1 MATPTPFTP
10 APATPASPAV
20 SLPRLGV
27 DEPSPGFLSQCR
39 DALQNVV
46 GKAFHRLHWAAV
58 GESYADQKIA
68 KLSERLSQF
77 EKGLSDGVASKIKE
91 SATLLADTD
100 KAFKE
105 ARPEFAQALDS
116 LKTPLGTALNS
127 FKTGHDN
134 ALGQLKKDITNAL
147 KTNEAAWRLIASGST
162 VAQLLELVPQM
173 NLSRQEKQSLLTV
186 FGREGAEVKRKS
198 AELLQSFG
206 DLKGVADR
214 LSELGQADKK
224 FFDKYLAK
232 LTPVPGVSQEA
243 INKSKAIYQAA
254 YTKIISTDLAS
265 KMNEA
270 ANKSP
275 GEAMKGMSEA
285 IDAAKTQ
292 LEAAQKQALQV
303 IEISKAVSNAQAV
316 SDLFSSNLGL
326 SGSGEITL
334 RYKDSTGSE
343 VTRKFSSGVSD
354 DLRNTCNALRTE
366 QLEACKGAF
375 DAFLQVPSTDKAFAD
390 MSPVVKALNGLQET
404 HKNIG
409 ELIQAVGGALD
420 PFVTMSTEA
429 GHQMKT
435 VIRRE
440 IDQLA
445 DFSAQY
451 HANSLLATA
460 QSKAEAAVAAA
471 FGLKDKGAAAVIDEL
486 KSVASY
492 KDMFIGGMV
501 AIRNTPDKADE
512 INGFLGRAQQK
523 YEDFKT
529 RAESITDILAVP
541 EVMALLKKEL
551 SAARTAVGTILI
563 RENQKLEA
571 DRFDNME
578 DLEKQL
584 LNTDGLLRQA
594 RAVAALM
601 ADEPVIDPSLPDQ
614 KRQQKA
620 EERKKK
626 AEENWNRNI
635 A

>member
-1 MATPTPFTP
+1 MTTPTPFG
-10 APATPASPAV
+10 ASPATPATPA
-20 SLPRLGV
+20 LGMARLGV

-91 SATLLADTD
+91 SATLLADMD
-100 KAFKE
+100 KVFKE
-105 ARPEFAQALDS
+105 ARPGFSDTLTT
-116 LKTPLGTALNS
+116 LKSPLGTALNS
-127 FKTGHDN
+127 FKTGHVN
-134 ALGQLKKDITNAL
+134 ALSRLETDITNAL
-147 KTNEAAWRLIASGST
+147 GTNEAASRLIARGST
-162 VAQLLELVPQM
+162 VAQLLEAAPQM
-173 NLSRQEKQSLLTV
+173 DLSRQEKQSLLRV
-186 FGREGAEVKRKS
+186 FGREGAEADRKS

-214 LSELGQADKK
+214 LSDLVKADKK

-232 LTPVPGVSQEA
+232 LTPVPGISQEA
-243 INKSKAIYQAA
+243 IDKSKAIYEAA
-254 YTKIISTDLAS
+254 YTKIIATDLAS

-270 ANKSP
+270 AGKSP

-303 IEISKAVSNAQAV
+303 IEISKAVSMAQGK
-316 SDLFSSNLGL
+316 SDLFSSRLGL

-366 QLEACKGAF
+366 QLQACKRAF
-375 DAFLQVPSTDKAFAD
+375 HAFLQVPPTDETFAD

-409 ELIQAVGGALD
+409 ELMQAVGNALD

-435 VIRRE
+435 ACQRE
-440 IDQLA
+440 IELMDN
-445 DFSAQY
+445 DDAQIA
-451 HANSLLATA
+451 ANGLLDEI
-460 QSKAEAAVAAA
+460 SFRAENAVA
-471 FGLKDKGAAAVIDEL
+471 GALSLSTNGTTAVIDEL

-529 RAESITDILAVP
+529 RAESNTDILAVP

-551 SAARTAVGTILI
+551 SAARTAVRNILI
-563 RENQKLEA
+563 SENQKTEA
-571 DRFDNME
+571 DRFDNVG

-584 LNTDGLLRQA
+584 LNTDELLRKA
-594 RAVAALM
+594 KAVAALM
-601 ADEPVIDPSLPDQ
+601 ADEPVIDLSLPDQ
-614 KRQQKA
+614 ERQQKA

-626 AEENWNRNI
+626 AEGLWSKL
-635 A
+635 